1 MPGAR
6 TNRAASSRFPG
17 WLTCP
22 PAGA

>member
-22 PAGA
+22 SAGA

>member
-6 TNRAASSRFPG
+6 TNRAGSSRFPG

-22 PAGA
+22 SAGA